1 MAAGSG
7 GEGMRRLPAL
17 VVGTA
22 VFAGASTALAAIT
35 ISLDG
40 GFRPN
45 IAGTKKKPRP
55 VTAYIDFTIAED
67 TGTQPSPLRKVVAD
81 HGVPVVFNGRY
92 FPKCKLARLER
103 GGAAACPR
111 GSLVGRGTATGS
123 ARPVVQNPVNA
134 DLTLF
139 NGELRN
145 GIPTVLFYV
154 RPEIG
159 APFTVVDVIKRRP
172 DGVYTDNVEI
182 PPIPTVPGQPNA
194 ATTAV
199 HVRTLNVFVKRKV
212 AKRMR
217 GRRVTKTLRLPY
229 IEAPTICKGRWP
241 YTAKFTFESGETKT
255 LTSPQACRKK

>member
-1 MAAGSG
+1 
-7 GEGMRRLPAL
+7 MRRLTAL
-17 VVGTA
+17 VVAA
-22 VFAGASTALAAIT
+22 VMLAGASAALAAIT

-45 IAGTKKKPRP
+45 ATGTKKKPRP
-55 VTAYIDFTIAED
+55 TTAYIDFTIAED
-67 TGTQPSPLRKVVAD
+67 TGAQPSPLRKVVAD
-81 HGVPVVFNGRY
+81 HGVPVVFNGRH
-92 FPKCKLARLER
+92 FPKCKLTRLES
-103 GGAAACPR
+103 GGPAACPR

-134 DLTLF
+134 ELTLF
-139 NGELRN
+139 NGDLRN

-212 AKRMR
+212 SRRIR
-217 GRRVTKTLRLPY
+217 GRRVTRTVKLPY
-229 IEAPTICKGRWP
+229 IEAPTICNGRWP
-241 YTAKFTFESGETKT
+241 YTAEFTFESGETKT
-255 LTSPQACRKK
+255 LTSPQPCRKN